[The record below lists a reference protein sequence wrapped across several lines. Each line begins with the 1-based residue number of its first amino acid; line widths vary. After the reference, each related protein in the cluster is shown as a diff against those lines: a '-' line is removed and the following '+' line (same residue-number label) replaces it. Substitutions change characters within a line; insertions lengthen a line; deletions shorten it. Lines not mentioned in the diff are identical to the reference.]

1 MPTPP
6 LVPITLDKPRHF
18 CLDIPALER
27 AEEALIALSGKDL
40 SIFEVLSGAQL
51 MRLRNLRYIVW
62 AALLYEDPGLAPSDV
77 GPWLHMGNLAEV
89 VEALRKCME
98 LSQPAPNGHGGTP
111 DDRPL
116 DSATTG
122 SGSGPSDALNLAS
135 VMGNT
140 EA

>member
-6 LVPITLDKPRHF
+6 LVPITLDKPRHL

-40 SIFEVLSGAQL
+40 SIFEVLSSSQL

-89 VEALRKCME
+89 VEALRRCME
-98 LSQPAPNGHGGTP
+98 LSQPAPNGNGGTP

-116 DSATTG
+116 DSAMTG
-122 SGSGPSDALNLAS
+122 SASGPLDGSSLAS
-135 VMGNT
+135 VTGST
-140 EA
+140 EG